1 MVAALQDPVTDIMRD
16 ARERGITPDQFL
28 AEIQAGKYD
37 DLLAGK
43 PQDVGTMQGLKADI
57 SRGAA
62 AADLG
67 WATLKAVAG
76 YDTIDDI
83 VLANKTLRSL
93 PRSEGSRELAEAEGA
108 ADVLGTIL
116 RHPIEA
122 GIGPGLESLRSQI
135 EAMFQVGAA
144 AAPVGA
150 GAGFLL
156 GGPAGAATGA
166 LATTTGAAS
175 ALTSY
180 ASEVQS
186 LLAEK
191 GVNVED
197 PAALRVAYQDEGLM
211 AEVRTRAGAYAGVV
225 GVIDALS
232 AGVAGKALSGAKQGL
247 LATAKAGLKET
258 GKQAALGAAGEAGGQ
273 VAGALAGGVPVAVSG
288 AEVAREAA
296 GEFFGGGAPEVAIGA
311 VTRRP
316 GAAPVQATP
325 TEAQAAPATPVTPEP
340 APQPIVQ
347 PEPSQEAAPE
357 REVPRGTLR
366 AMSRGELQRE
376 LRLNLEAE
384 DKAAREVLTSKAGLG
399 MDPRLVRRYQELRQI
414 ARTRGIEAPRAAEQ
428 LRAIDERI
436 MQAAERSPLRRS
448 THPLVELHTLPAERR
463 FRTQDLADALRARIE
478 ENEARQGRLEA
489 RRQGERVQEPGA
501 FTEQVEALWARVG
514 EKPVYEPARPERF
527 QANKPLGSKGESK
540 KNVRLAGKRAGSG
553 TPELDARASSAPEP
567 YAEDQSATQRRVAE
581 KIVEAKS
588 KPPDAPTPPTVEA
601 VEEEMEGSFG
611 LPDETALQWAERKIV
626 DRFSRG
632 RVVEKAL
639 GPLPESQRVT
649 EFETLRPGQTHDAR
663 ERFSRRF
670 ADPIIKTVQEKKLDP
685 EAVGKFLAAYHEVDV
700 QKRPRWKG
708 KTRTAIEDP
717 QGIVDAALKGP
728 NAEDYQAILD
738 RVKSL
743 NAWKLDRLEEAGFL
757 TKEGRA
763 KWVEDYG
770 DFYVPQKEIQDPEER
785 FGVIGKGVSGK
796 SKISERAEG
805 RVTEAAN
812 PLYQSL
818 AMGMY
823 VIDRTARNRSARA
836 LKALVEG
843 NPGGPWR
850 KLKVSRTEAGKPN
863 IELEG
868 ADPNNVVYGYE
879 NGDLFGIEVQDD
891 LYARALKNLDSE
903 KSHKVVQYTRLATNF
918 YKLLQTRWS
927 PDFLVTNPFRDLGA
941 ALASVGVEFSAKDAR
956 AVAKNVFPAMRGALK
971 AEVKDSQGYWEDR
984 YRALGENG
992 GRISWV
998 DSKGFDEWRKTM
1010 ETAMKEGNAG
1020 RAVRSLNRYVSHVSN
1035 ALENGTRVAVFDA
1048 LVKKGMSERQAA
1060 LYTLNLAN
1068 FYRRGEW
1075 GPALGLLYLFANPT
1089 IQQTRKMATLL
1100 STPRGRARF
1109 AAAGGGMIATGYLAA
1124 AMMRAAS
1131 DEDDW
1136 EKFSDWEKETSL
1148 FVPNPL
1154 DPKHPLKIPLAYGY
1168 SSLFSLGLH
1177 LEAMVAGD
1185 ETPEEAALGAGA
1197 HLAQSLNPLGTAP
1210 TQGGALHAA
1219 IHLGSPWFFD
1229 PIAQLGLNES
1239 AFGSPIQPEQR
1250 EGLPDA
1256 HAAWRNTPDAYKDF
1270 AAWIGAMSGGTE
1282 AEPGAIDFSPETMEH
1297 WVQFLGGGAGRS
1309 AQRMA
1314 TTVGTILKGEAPL
1327 VPDIPVVRRFVSEPD
1342 ALYDTRVFSENAK
1355 AVEVASNRLSALK
1368 QSDPKAA
1375 LRYRQA
1381 HPELSLAPML
1391 RGLRERIGV
1400 ALDNEN
1406 DEEANKWRRLFNKR
1420 FEDAVQREGS

>member
-67 WATLKAVAG
+67 WAMLKAVAG
-76 YDTIDDI
+76 YDTIKDML
-83 VLANKTLRSL
+83 LANRTLSSL
-93 PRSEGSRELAEAEGA
+93 PRSKGSRELAEAEGA
-108 ADVLGTIL
+108 MDVLGTIL

-135 EAMFQVGAA
+135 EAMFQVAPV

-150 GAGFLL
+150 LAGSPGGVPGAVTGAGV
-156 GGPAGAATGA
+156 ATV
-166 LATTTGAAS
+166 GAAS

-180 ASEVQS
+180 ATEVQS

-191 GVNVED
+191 GVNIED
-197 PAALRVAYQDEGLM
+197 EASLRAAFQDEGLM

-232 AGVAGKALSGAKQGL
+232 AGVAGKALAGAKQGL

-258 GKQAALGAAGEAGGQ
+258 TKQAALGAAGEAGGQ
-273 VAGALAGGVPVAVSG
+273 VAGAVAGGVPVDVSG

-296 GEFFGGGAPEVAIGA
+296 GEFFGGGGPEIALGA
-311 VTRRP
+311 VTKRP
-316 GAAPVQATP
+316 AQPQATP
-325 TEAQAAPATPVTPEP
+325 APTEPQAAPAAPVTPEP
-340 APQPIVQ
+340 AASAVVQ
-347 PEPSQEAAPE
+347 PEPAQEAVPVREPAPTAE
-357 REVPRGTLR
+357 LR
-366 AMSRGELQRE
+366 KMSRGQLQRE

-384 DKAAREVLTSKAGLG
+384 QKAAESVLGGIG
-399 MDPRLVRRYQELRQI
+399 MDPRLIRRYQELRQT
-414 ARTRGIEAPRAAEQ
+414 ARLRGIEAPRAAEQ
-428 LRAIDERI
+428 LRAIDEQI
-436 MQAAERSPLRRS
+436 AEAAKKSPMRRS
-448 THPLVELHTLPAERR
+448 THPLIEMHTLPAERR
-463 FRTQDLADALRARIE
+463 YRTQDLADALRARIE
-478 ENEARQGRLEA
+478 ENEAGQRRLEA
-489 RRQGERVQEPGA
+489 RRRGERVQEQGA
-501 FTEQVEALWARVG
+501 FAEQVESLWAKVG
-514 EKPVYEPARPERF
+514 EEPVYQPARPEREVK
-527 QANKPLGSKGESK
+527 AKPP
-540 KNVRLAGKRAGSG
+540 VR
-553 TPELDARASSAPEP
+553 
-567 YAEDQSATQRRVAE
+567 QVAE
-581 KIVEAKS
+581 RIVEAKS
-588 KPPDAPTPPTVEA
+588 KPPDAPTPPTVET
-601 VEEEMEGSFG
+601 VEDEMEGSFG
-611 LPDETALQWAERKIV
+611 LPDETAFQLAERKIV

-639 GPLPESQRVT
+639 GPLPEAQRVT
-649 EFETLRPGQTHDAR
+649 EFEALRPGQTHDAR

-685 EAVGKFLAAYHEVDV
+685 EAVGKFLAAYHEIDV
-700 QKRPRWKG
+700 QKRPRWEG
-708 KTRTAIEDP
+708 RTRTAIEDP
-717 QGIVDAALKGP
+717 QAIVDTALKGP
-728 NAEDYQAILD
+728 NAEDYRAILD
-738 RVKSL
+738 RIKSL
-743 NAWKLDRLEEAGFL
+743 NSWKLDRLQEAGFL
-757 TKEGRA
+757 TPEGR
-763 KWVEDYG
+763 KQWVEDYG

-796 SKISERAEG
+796 AKISERAEG
-805 RVTEAAN
+805 RETEAAN
-812 PLYQSL
+812 SLYQSL

-868 ADPNNVVYGYE
+868 AEPNNVIYGYE

-903 KSHKVVQYTRLATNF
+903 KSHKVVEYTRLATNF

-956 AVAKNVFPAMRGALK
+956 AVAKNVFAAMKGALR
-971 AEVKDSQGYWEDR
+971 AEVKDASGYWEDR

-998 DSKGFDEWRKTM
+998 DSKGFAEWQKTM
-1010 ETAMKEGNAG
+1010 EAAMKEGNAG

-1048 LVKKGMSERQAA
+1048 LVKKGLSERQAA

-1136 EKFSDWEKETSL
+1136 EKFSGWEKETSL

-1177 LEAMVAGD
+1177 LEAMLAGD
-1185 ETPEEAALGAGA
+1185 ETPGEAAAKAGR
-1197 HLAQSLNPLGTAP
+1197 HLADSTNPLGTAP
-1210 TQGGALHAA
+1210 TLAQFAA
-1219 IHLGSPWFFD
+1219 PWFLD
-1229 PIAQLGLNES
+1229 PAIQLQENTS

-1250 EGLPDA
+1250 KGLPDS

-1270 AAWIGAMSGGTE
+1270 AAWANAMSGGTE
-1282 AEPGAIDFSPETMEH
+1282 AEPGAIDFSPETIEH

-1327 VPDIPVVRRFVSEPD
+1327 VPDIPVVRRFVAEPD
-1342 ALYDTRVFSENAK
+1342 ALYDTRVFAENAK
-1355 AVEVASNRLSALK
+1355 AVEVAQNRLNALK
-1368 QSDPKAA
+1368 DSDPKAA
-1375 LRYRQA
+1375 LAYRKA
-1381 HPELSLAPML
+1381 HPELALAPML

-1400 ALDNEN
+1400 ALDKED

-1420 FEDAVQREGS
+1420 FEDVASQ